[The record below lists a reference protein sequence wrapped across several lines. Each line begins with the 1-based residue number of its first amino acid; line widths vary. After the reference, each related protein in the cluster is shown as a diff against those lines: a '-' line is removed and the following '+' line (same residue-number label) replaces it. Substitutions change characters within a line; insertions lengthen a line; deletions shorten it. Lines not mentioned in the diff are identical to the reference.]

1 MAGVSNPGEASDNPV
16 HINIVPMV
24 DVIFCLCVFF
34 FCSFH
39 FRQLEG
45 KMESWLPKDK
55 GVNPTPVQNIRLEEI
70 RVFLYYRKDATDAS
84 RAVVRKV
91 GPNLITDDNHM
102 RQILRALKSDYATS
116 AGRSDVPV
124 IIEADP
130 QVPWRDVVN
139 VMSLARLEGLE
150 KLEFAGAKS
159 TL

>member
-1 MAGVSNPGEASDNPV
+1 MAGTSTPGEESDNPV
-16 HINIVPMV
+16 YINVVPLV

-55 GVNPTPVQNIRLEEI
+55 GVKATPVDDIRLEEI
-70 RVFLYYRKDATDAS
+70 RVFLRYTDTGDAATAIT
-84 RAVVRKV
+84 RAVGPKQVTSDAGLQQELVQLKNHYANV
-91 GPNLITDDNHM
+91 GKGSP
-102 RQILRALKSDYATS
+102 
-116 AGRSDVPV
+116 PV

-130 QVPWRDVVN
+130 QVPWKDVVN
-139 VMSLARLEGLE
+139 VMSLARLVGLE
-150 KLEFAGAKS
+150 KLEFAGVKA

>member
-1 MAGVSNPGEASDNPV
+1 MAGVSTPGEASDNPV

-70 RVFLYYRKDATDAS
+70 RVFLRYNENATDAS
-84 RAVVRKV
+84 QAVIRAV
-91 GPNLITDDNHM
+91 GPNRITDDNHM
-102 RQILRALKSDYATS
+102 RQILRTLKSDYATS
-116 AGRSDVPV
+116 AGVSDVPV

-130 QVPWRDVVN
+130 KVPWRDVVN